1 MLHPEVAVTVTAN
14 VAQSA
19 EAAEMQKAG
28 INPLTAADEDDEEA
42 ADEEQAATG

>member
-28 INPLTAADEDDEEA
+28 INPLVERDEDEPEEA
-42 ADEEQAATG
+42 APAPDAA